1 MAEIRHYR
9 LQAERAKRL
18 ARQVTDHE
26 VRKRLLETADEYTGY
41 AALFEA
47 RTADSQSQQEL
58 SHADA

>member
-1 MAEIRHYR
+1 MSEIRHYR
-9 LQAERAKRL
+9 LQADRAKRL

-26 VRKRLLETADEYTGY
+26 VRKRLLETADEYTRY

-47 RTADSQSQQEL
+47 RTADSQPHQEP